1 MDAGTKKALKVGLVV
16 MLIAGAAYGS
26 YVIYKYIQR
35 KSSDERKD
43 SRRITFQ
50 RN

>member
-16 MLIAGAAYGS
+16 MVIAGLAYGS
-26 YVIYKYIQR
+26 YAVYQHFQR

-50 RN
+50 RT